1 MWDHIGTLH
10 NAIPDYGPDE
20 PRWMKRCQVVADKI
34 FDPAFQQAH
43 LGSAA
48 LAR

>member
-1 MWDHIGTLH
+1 
-10 NAIPDYGPDE
+10 
-20 PRWMKRCQVVADKI
+20 MKRCQVVADKI

-43 LGSAA
+43 LAPA